1 MGMQALDA
9 WPPAEARWTV
19 RVLGRVDVSN
29 QAGERPKF
37 RSKSAQSLL
46 AYLVL
51 HPGKDVSRFLLE
63 ELLWPGSDSS
73 KQAQNLRA
81 AVAHLRKVL
90 EEDSAHGSVIETR
103 RDIVSANPRA
113 IVSDAS
119 RFQELTEA
127 GLRNAEEDS
136 LYEAVSLYGGP
147 LLEPLQDEWIYAYRL
162 EFEERL
168 GQCVSALCR
177 LRVDAGAPKDAVRIA
192 RSALLMAPTREDI
205 HVALILSYR
214 SAGMEAEALRQYED
228 LERMMDETW
237 GEPPSRL
244 AREALEGRA
253 AEPPQPSAPRG
264 DVERTGG
271 AMELT
276 SKFYV
281 RRAVDVEIERCV
293 DVRESV
299 ILIQGPRQVGKS
311 SLLAR
316 ALAYAREKQIATAQ
330 VDFQTFGESQ
340 FADDERLYKALVYSL
355 ATQLRVDLD
364 INASW
369 HTWLGANMNIDE
381 LVGRLLAQVDGHVCW
396 AIDEA
401 DRVFGRPYAS
411 DFFGLLRSWHNRR
424 ALDPGGPWA
433 KLTLMLAYATEAHL
447 FISDLNQSPF
457 NVGVLLP
464 LRDFTKD
471 QVRELATRYGVVD
484 VEAIDAA
491 YGSTHGH
498 PFLCRRALAFL
509 DQGGSAAELSAS
521 AALPDGPFGD
531 HLQGLLGKI
540 VQDAEL
546 VVEVRRLLAGEPF
559 ANPMTRYRL
568 MAAGVIDM
576 AVGSPPQ
583 FRVPAYGPFLLSALG

>member
-1 MGMQALDA
+1 
-9 WPPAEARWTV
+9 
-19 RVLGRVDVSN
+19 
-29 QAGERPKF
+29 
-37 RSKSAQSLL
+37 
-46 AYLVL
+46 
-51 HPGKDVSRFLLE
+51 
-63 ELLWPGSDSS
+63 
-73 KQAQNLRA
+73 
-81 AVAHLRKVL
+81 
-90 EEDSAHGSVIETR
+90 
-103 RDIVSANPRA
+103 
-113 IVSDAS
+113 
-119 RFQELTEA
+119 
-127 GLRNAEEDS
+127 
-136 LYEAVSLYGGP
+136 
-147 LLEPLQDEWIYAYRL
+147 
-162 EFEERL
+162 
-168 GQCVSALCR
+168 
-177 LRVDAGAPKDAVRIA
+177 
-192 RSALLMAPTREDI
+192 
-205 HVALILSYR
+205 
-214 SAGMEAEALRQYED
+214 
-228 LERMMDETW
+228 
-237 GEPPSRL
+237 
-244 AREALEGRA
+244 
-253 AEPPQPSAPRG
+253 
-264 DVERTGG
+264 
-271 AMELT
+271 
-276 SKFYV
+276 
-281 RRAVDVEIERCV
+281 
-293 DVRESV
+293 
-299 ILIQGPRQVGKS
+299 
-311 SLLAR
+311 
-316 ALAYAREKQIATAQ
+316 
-330 VDFQTFGESQ
+330 
-340 FADDERLYKALVYSL
+340 
-355 ATQLRVDLD
+355 
-364 INASW
+364 
-369 HTWLGANMNIDE
+369 MNIDE

>member
-1 MGMQALDA
+1 MGVQGLDA
-9 WPPAEARWTV
+9 WPPAEVRWTV
-19 RVLGRVDVSN
+19 RLLGRVDVAN

-81 AVAHLRKVL
+81 AVAHLRKIL
-90 EEDSAHGSVIETR
+90 EEDAAHGSVIETR
-103 RDIVSANPRA
+103 RDIVCANPRA

-119 RFQELTEA
+119 RFQELTEV
-127 GLRNAEEDS
+127 GLRDAQEDA
-136 LYEAVSLYGGP
+136 LYDAIALYSGP

-162 EFEERL
+162 EYEERL

-177 LRVDAGAPKDAVRIA
+177 LRVGAGAPKDAVRIA
-192 RSALLMAPTREDI
+192 RSALLMAPAREDI

-214 SAGMEAEALRQYED
+214 SAGMETEALRQYED

-237 GEPPSRL
+237 GEQPSKL
-244 AREALEGRA
+244 AREALEGRTA
-253 AEPPQPSAPRG
+253 DPPPPPPARSDAERA
-264 DVERTGG
+264 GG

-276 SKFYV
+276 SKFYI
-281 RRAVDVEIERCV
+281 RRAVDAEIERSV
-293 DVRESV
+293 DQRESV

-316 ALAYAREKQIATAQ
+316 ALAYAREKGIATAQ
-330 VDFQTFGESQ
+330 IDFQTLGESQ
-340 FADDERLYKALVYSL
+340 LADDERLYKALVYSL
-355 ATQLRVDLD
+355 ANQLRVDLD
-364 INASW
+364 ITASW

-381 LVGRLLAQVDGHVCW
+381 LVGSLLAQVEGHVCW

-447 FISDLNQSPF
+447 FIADLNQSPF

-464 LRDFTKD
+464 LRDFTRD
-471 QVRELATRYGVVD
+471 QVRELGMRYGVVND
-484 VEAIDAA
+484 EAIEAA

-509 DQGGSAAELSAS
+509 EQGGSAAELSSS

-540 VQDAEL
+540 VQDADL
-546 VVEVRRLLAGEPF
+546 VAEVKRMLAGEPF
-559 ANPMTRYRL
+559 ANPMTRYRM
-568 MAAGVIDM
+568 MAAGVIDT
-576 AVGSPPQ
+576 AVGSQAQ
-583 FRVPAYGPFLLSALG
+583 FRVPAYGPFLRSALG